1 MKDNKIRIAIADDHA
16 IFRRGIV
23 SLLQNNEDFEVVLQA
38 SNGQE
43 LIDKLEE
50 TRPQVIL
57 MDLQMPVLDGIRA
70 TQQIKANFSH
80 IKIIIINY

>member
-1 MKDNKIRIAIADDHA
+1 MKNNKIRVAIADDHA

-23 SLLQNNEDFEVVLQA
+23 SLLENNEDFEVVLQA

-43 LIDKLEE
+43 LIDNLEA
-50 TRPQVIL
+50 TRPEVIL

-70 TQQIKANFSH
+70 TKQI
-80 IKIIIINY
+80 

>member
-1 MKDNKIRIAIADDHA
+1 MKDKIRIAIADDHA

-43 LIDKLEE
+43 LIDNLEE

-57 MDLQMPVLDGIRA
+57 IDRKSVV
-70 TQQIKANFSH
+70 
-80 IKIIIINY
+80 